1 MEDKIRQILDQLM
14 QNEDIQVKDVPK
26 IDLYMDQVT
35 TFMNTW
41 LAEYKRYPEDKIMTK
56 TMINNYS
63 KNHLLPPSQK
73 KKYSK
78 EHVYLLIM
86 IYYYKNVL
94 SISDIQN
101 LLTPLS
107 GDYFPVNPENGL
119 SLEEIYGKMTDLMRK
134 NKDLSKDQILASL
147 EENRHLFDE
156 VEMADDKREELL
168 AFSFISQLCYDIS
181 LRKQLIERLLDR
193 LYPPDSAGKKT
204 RSKK

>member
-1 MEDKIRQILDQLM
+1 M

-78 EHVYLLIM
+78 EHMYLLIM

-101 LLTPLS
+101 LLSPLS
-107 GDYFPVNPENGL
+107 GDYFPANPENGL
-119 SLEEIYGKMTDLMRK
+119 SLEEIYGKMTDLMGK
-134 NKDLSKDQILASL
+134 NKELSKDQILASL

-181 LRKQLIERLLDR
+181 LRKQLIERLLDQ
-193 LYPPDSAGKKT
+193 LYPSDSSGRKSRNKK
-204 RSKK
+204 